1 MVRLFFFICVFV
13 ILLLFY
19 LHLLETIC
27 FTWNGVVWLQS
38 LHSFFFSEPL
48 FHHPLK
54 NLNFPIRLSPKTL
67 AWTFMFEFWVW
78 SFSAAIFFQRPFPFN
93 CFSTPKPRSTLLPT
107 FWALMG
113 WWLQW
118 PLFSIGLGG
127 PPRRRQPK
135 FFCIYPIHLMMFC
148 FVLFFFLGR
157 MMMLMRC

>member
-1 MVRLFFFICVFV
+1 MPTSSATVDKKKEYSSSPSSSTPKSGRWLIISQTV
-13 ILLLFY
+13 LLGQIF
-19 LHLLETIC
+19 
-27 FTWNGVVWLQS
+27 LQ
-38 LHSFFFSEPL
+38 LMLMGHFG
-48 FHHPLK
+48 
-54 NLNFPIRLSPKTL
+54 PKTL
-67 AWTFMFEFWVW
+67 AWTFIFQFWVW

-93 CFSTPKPRSTLLPT
+93 CFSTPKPRSTFLPT

-118 PLFSIGLGG
+118 PLFFIGLGG